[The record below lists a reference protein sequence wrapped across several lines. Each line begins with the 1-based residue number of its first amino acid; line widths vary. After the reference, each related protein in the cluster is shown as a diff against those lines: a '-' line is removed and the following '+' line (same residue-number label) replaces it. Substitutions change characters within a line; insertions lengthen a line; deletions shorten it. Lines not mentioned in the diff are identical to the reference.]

1 MNTMSTTRK
10 TSRRDEHTGVGNR
23 SNSNRGNTV
32 EHPLSK
38 ILPQHPI
45 GPMRSP
51 ARALGWFSI
60 GLGLAELAMPRTLA
74 RAAGMPNL
82 PTLTR
87 TYGLREIGT
96 GIGILTAKDP
106 SPWLWGRVAG
116 DALDIATVGT
126 GLVTAGR
133 PLRTL
138 GSVAMLL
145 GIAYIDM
152 KVAQAAPPQARRNK
166 RALHDYS
173 ARSGFPRPAAEMRGI
188 ALKPS
193 TSMHAGNGAAAPGT
207 AGAGTSATSRPP
219 EAVFP

>member
-1 MNTMSTTRK
+1 MNTMSTTS
-10 TSRRDEHTGVGNR
+10 SRDGDARLGNR

-32 EHPLSK
+32 AHPLSK
-38 ILPQHPI
+38 ILSNHPI

-96 GIGILTAKDP
+96 GIGILTSKDP

-145 GIAYIDM
+145 GIACIDM
-152 KVAQAAPPQARRNK
+152 KVAQAAPPRARRDK
-166 RALHDYS
+166 RAQHDYS

-188 ALKPS
+188 ARKPS
-193 TSMHAGNGAAAPGT
+193 TSMHSGNSVAASAPGT
-207 AGAGTSATSRPP
+207 AGAGTSAASRPP